1 MNKFARKISLLT
13 AAAVTAIS
21 LAGAAMPTKAQSA
34 TTVNWFVGL
43 GTGSQPEQ
51 QTAEQAVVDKFNASQ
66 KDVVLKVTFVDN
78 KVAPDAL
85 STLIAAGNAPDI
97 VGPVGVAGSN
107 SFPGEWLDLKPEI
120 TKTKYNL
127 AQFPDAV
134 QKIYAGDKGA
144 ILGIPFAV
152 YPGVLFYNVDLFT
165 AAGLAMPPAKYGDMY
180 KLDGKDV
187 PWDYDTIAII
197 GKRLT
202 FDANGNDAT
211 SAKFDPTKIVQFGF
225 AHQWDTMRADFE
237 TFGGAPVI
245 DATTGKVNITP
256 AWRAEAQWLWNGI
269 WKDHFIPNATY
280 VNSDLMKPS
289 AFDSG
294 KLAMARVPL
303 WYTCCMSD
311 LKAKFD
317 IAPAP
322 AYKGTVYS
330 PADADTFR
338 VDKHTKN
345 PDATFTALQYLLGD
359 GALDL
364 LTAYGAFPARPDLQA
379 PFIKKLS
386 DKYPSVTNWA
396 IIGPSF
402 AFAAVPH
409 HESAYPNFN
418 KGQQRFA
425 DFNTLI
431 YADGGDKV
439 DVAKELDKLQSDLQ
453 AIVDQGDQPI
463 TAPTMAATAAK

>member
-13 AAAVTAIS
+13 AVAVAAIS
-21 LAGAAMPTKAQSA
+21 LAGAAVPAKAA
-34 TTVNWFVGL
+34 PTTVNWFVGL

-51 QTAEQAVVDKFNASQ
+51 QAKEQAVVDKFNASQ

-107 SFPGEWLDLKPEI
+107 SFPGEWLNLAPEI

-165 AAGLAMPPAKYGDMY
+165 AAGLAMPPAKYGDKY

-187 PWDYDTIAII
+187 PWDYDTIATI

-211 SAKFDPTKIVQFGF
+211 SAKFDATKIVQFGF
-225 AHQWDTMRADFE
+225 AHQWDTIRADME

-245 DATTGKVNITP
+245 GADGKVQITA

-269 WKDHFIPNATY
+269 WKDHFIPSSTY
-280 VNSDLMKPS
+280 LNSDLMKPS
-289 AFDSG
+289 AFASG

-303 WYTCCMSD
+303 WYTCCMGD

-317 IAPAP
+317 IAPSP
-322 AYKGTVYS
+322 AYKGTVYA

-345 PDATFTALQYLLGD
+345 PDATFAALEYLVGD

-364 LTAYGAFPARPDLQA
+364 LNAYGAFPARPDLQA
-379 PFIKKLS
+379 PFIKAKS
-386 DKYPSVTNWA
+386 DQYPSVTNWA
-396 IIGPSF
+396 VVSPSF

-425 DFNTLI
+425 DFSTLI

-453 AIVDQGDQPI
+453 AIVAQGDQPI